1 MAIAGSLTYDT
12 NLDTKGL
19 DKGLKDVDKKTSA
32 LEKTASVV
40 GNGIKKA
47 FEIGTA
53 AVGATATALVGLGTA
68 STKSYA
74 DLEQNI
80 GGVETL
86 FKNSAETV
94 IVNANKAYTTA
105 GMSAN
110 EYMET
115 VTSFS
120 ASLLQSLGNDTSKA
134 ASYADRAI
142 IDMSDNANKM
152 GTDMSLI
159 QNAYNGFAKQNYT
172 MLDNLKLGYGG
183 TQAEMQRLI
192 KDASKLK
199 DVQNELGITVDA
211 NSMSFGNIVNAIS
224 VMQKK
229 MDIAG
234 TTAKEAATTIS
245 GSIGSMKSAWDNFL
259 NGSGNAGQLVETAQT
274 AMENIINAVAMQIPD
289 IIQNINDFMPQI
301 LEAITNIFSEI
312 SNILLENLP
321 NLLSILA
328 EILSQILQT
337 LIDIAPQLLE
347 CVMQVIIQLVQFI
360 LSNLPQIV
368 EIIIQLLTQIIQAVA
383 DFAPQLIEMLPSIIQ
398 GIIDGIL
405 NNLGPLLE
413 AGMQLLMALAEGI
426 LGAIPQLIEMLPQ
439 IIETILNTILDALP
453 QVLEMGIEILLA
465 LVERF
470 NTSYTS
476 IGSNITRDY

>member
-47 FEIGTA
+47 FEIGTV

-68 STKSYA
+68 STKAYA
-74 DLEQNI
+74 NLEQNI

-86 FKNSAETV
+86 FKSSSQTV
-94 IVNANKAYTTA
+94 IDNANNAYKTA

-110 EYMET
+110 QYMET

-120 ASLLQSLGNDTSKA
+120 ASLLQGLNGDTAKA
-134 ASYADRAI
+134 AKIADTAI

-159 QNAYNGFAKQNYT
+159 QNAYQGFAKQNYT

-183 TQAEMQRLI
+183 TKEEMQRLLT
-192 KDASKLK
+192 DAEKLTGK
-199 DVQNELGITVDA
+199 KFDISNFADITEAIHAIQTEMGIT
-211 NSMSFGNIVNAIS
+211 
-224 VMQKK
+224 
-229 MDIAG
+229 G

-245 GSIGSMKSAWDNFL
+245 GSINSMKASWENFL
-259 NGSGNAGQLVETAQT
+259 SGDFDIGKLLETTNT
-274 AMENIINAVAMQIPD
+274 AMNNIINASSTLIYDMVESISEWIPY
-289 IIQNINDFMPQI
+289 IIETVNNIINKVVGI
-301 LEAITNIFSEI
+301 LMD
-312 SNILLENLP
+312 NLP
-321 NLLSILA
+321 NFLECIT
-328 EILSQILQT
+328 EILQEILQA

-347 CVMQVIIQLVQFI
+347 CIMQVIIQLVQFI

-368 EIIIQLLTQIIQAVA
+368 EIIMQLLTQIIQAVA
-383 DFAPQLIEMLPSIIQ
+383 DFAPQLISMLPTIIQ

-426 LGAIPQLIEMLPQ
+426 LGAIPQLISMLPQ

>member
-12 NLDTKGL
+12 KLDTKGF
-19 DKGLKDVDKKTSA
+19 DNGISDIDKKTSKLQRA
-32 LEKTASVV
+32 MSTV
-40 GNGIKKA
+40 GTEFKKA
-47 FEIGTA
+47 FEIGTV

-68 STKSYA
+68 STKAYSG
-74 DLEQNI
+74 LEQNI

-86 FKNSAETV
+86 FKSSSQTV
-94 IVNANKAYTTA
+94 IDNANNAYKTA

-110 EYMET
+110 QYMET

-120 ASLLQSLGNDTSKA
+120 ASLLQGLNGDTAKA
-134 ASYADRAI
+134 AKIADTAI

-159 QNAYNGFAKQNYT
+159 QNAYQGFAKQNYT

-183 TQAEMQRLI
+183 TQAEMARLI
-192 KDASKLK
+192 NDSGVLGNTMKVTANNVNQVSFDKMIEAIHV
-199 DVQNELGITVDA
+199 VQTR
-211 NSMSFGNIVNAIS
+211 
-224 VMQKK
+224 
-229 MDIAG
+229 MDITG

-245 GSIGSMKSAWDNFL
+245 GSITSMKASWENFL
-259 NGSGNAGQLVETAQT
+259 SGDFDIGKLLETTNT
-274 AMENIINAVAMQIPD
+274 AMNNIINASSRLIYDMVESISEWIPY
-289 IIQNINDFMPQI
+289 IIETVNNIINKVVGI
-301 LEAITNIFSEI
+301 LMD
-312 SNILLENLP
+312 NLP
-321 NLLSILA
+321 NFLECIT
-328 EILSQILQT
+328 EILQEILQA

-347 CVMQVIIQLVQFI
+347 CIMQVIIQLVQFI

-368 EIIIQLLTQIIQAVA
+368 EIIMQLLTQIIQAVA
-383 DFAPQLIEMLPSIIQ
+383 DFAPQLISMLPTIIQ

-426 LGAIPQLIEMLPQ
+426 LGAIPQLISMLPQ
-439 IIETILNTILDALP
+439 IIETILNAILDALP

-470 NTSYTS
+470 NTSHTTIS
-476 IGSNITRDY
+476 SNTTRNY

>member
-47 FEIGTA
+47 FEIGTV

-68 STKSYA
+68 STKAYA

-86 FKNSAETV
+86 FKSSSQTV
-94 IVNANKAYTTA
+94 IDNANNAYKTA

-110 EYMET
+110 QYMET

-120 ASLLQSLGNDTSKA
+120 ASLLQGLNGDTAKA
-134 ASYADRAI
+134 AKIADTAI

-159 QNAYNGFAKQNYT
+159 QNAYQGFAKQNYT

-183 TQAEMQRLI
+183 TKEEMQRLLT
-192 KDASKLK
+192 DAEKLTGK
-199 DVQNELGITVDA
+199 KFDISNFADITEAIHAIQTEMGIT
-211 NSMSFGNIVNAIS
+211 
-224 VMQKK
+224 
-229 MDIAG
+229 G

-245 GSIGSMKSAWDNFL
+245 GSINSMKASWENFL
-259 NGSGNAGQLVETAQT
+259 SGDFDIGKLLETTNT
-274 AMENIINAVAMQIPD
+274 AMNNIINASSTLIYDMVESISEWIPY
-289 IIQNINDFMPQI
+289 IIETVNNIINKVVGI
-301 LEAITNIFSEI
+301 LMD
-312 SNILLENLP
+312 NLP
-321 NLLSILA
+321 NFLECIT
-328 EILSQILQT
+328 EILQEILQA

-347 CVMQVIIQLVQFI
+347 CIMQVIIQLVQFI

-368 EIIIQLLTQIIQAVA
+368 EIIMQLLTQIIQAVA
-383 DFAPQLIEMLPSIIQ
+383 DFAPQLISMLPTIIQ

-426 LGAIPQLIEMLPQ
+426 LGAIPQLISMLPQ

-476 IGSNITRDY
+476 ISSNITRDY

>member
-47 FEIGTA
+47 FEIGTV

-68 STKSYA
+68 STKAYA

-86 FKNSAETV
+86 FKSSSQTV
-94 IVNANKAYTTA
+94 IDNANNAYKTA

-110 EYMET
+110 QYMET

-120 ASLLQSLGNDTSKA
+120 ASLLQGLNGDTAKA
-134 ASYADRAI
+134 AKIADTAI

-159 QNAYNGFAKQNYT
+159 QNAYQGFAKQNYT

-183 TQAEMQRLI
+183 TKEEMQRLLT
-192 KDASKLK
+192 DAEKLTGK
-199 DVQNELGITVDA
+199 KFDISNFADITEAIHAIQTEMGIT
-211 NSMSFGNIVNAIS
+211 
-224 VMQKK
+224 
-229 MDIAG
+229 G

-245 GSIGSMKSAWDNFL
+245 GSINSMKASWENFL
-259 NGSGNAGQLVETAQT
+259 SGDFDIGKLLETTNT
-274 AMENIINAVAMQIPD
+274 AMNNIINASSTLIYDMVESISEWIPY
-289 IIQNINDFMPQI
+289 IIETVNNIINKVVGI
-301 LEAITNIFSEI
+301 LMD
-312 SNILLENLP
+312 NLP
-321 NLLSILA
+321 NFLECIT
-328 EILSQILQT
+328 EILQEILQA

-347 CVMQVIIQLVQFI
+347 CIMQVIIQLVQFI

-368 EIIIQLLTQIIQAVA
+368 EIIMQLLTQIIQAVA
-383 DFAPQLIEMLPSIIQ
+383 DFAPQLIEMLPTIIQ

-426 LGAIPQLIEMLPQ
+426 LGAIPQLISMLPQ

-470 NTSYTS
+470 NTSHTTIS
-476 IGSNITRDY
+476 SNTTRNY

>member
-47 FEIGTA
+47 FEIGTV

-68 STKSYA
+68 STKAYA

-86 FKNSAETV
+86 FKSSSQTV
-94 IVNANKAYTTA
+94 IDNANNAYKTA

-110 EYMET
+110 QYMET

-120 ASLLQSLGNDTSKA
+120 ASLLQGLNGDTAKA
-134 ASYADRAI
+134 AKIADTAI

-159 QNAYNGFAKQNYT
+159 QNAYQGFAKQNYT

-183 TQAEMQRLI
+183 TKEEMQRLLT
-192 KDASKLK
+192 DAEKLTGK
-199 DVQNELGITVDA
+199 KFDISNFADITEAIHAIQTEMGIT
-211 NSMSFGNIVNAIS
+211 
-224 VMQKK
+224 
-229 MDIAG
+229 G

-245 GSIGSMKSAWDNFL
+245 GSINSMKASWENFL
-259 NGSGNAGQLVETAQT
+259 SGDFDIGKLLETTNT
-274 AMENIINAVAMQIPD
+274 AMNNIINASSTLIYDMVESISEWIPY
-289 IIQNINDFMPQI
+289 IIETVNNIINKVVGI
-301 LEAITNIFSEI
+301 LMD
-312 SNILLENLP
+312 NLP
-321 NLLSILA
+321 NFLECIT
-328 EILSQILQT
+328 EILQEILQA

-347 CVMQVIIQLVQFI
+347 CIMQVIIQLVQFI
-360 LSNLPQIV
+360 SSNLPQIV
-368 EIIIQLLTQIIQAVA
+368 EIIMQLLTQIIQAVA
-383 DFAPQLIEMLPSIIQ
+383 DFAPQLIEMLPTIIQ

-426 LGAIPQLIEMLPQ
+426 LGAIPQLISMLPQ

-470 NTSYTS
+470 NTSHTTIS
-476 IGSNITRDY
+476 SNTTRNY